1 MNLIWRKSTMSIHIE
16 AQKGQI
22 AETVLLPGDPLRA
35 KYIAETFLT
44 EVEQYNRVRNMFGYT
59 GLYKGERISVQGTG
73 MGLPSMM
80 IYAEELITEYNVQN
94 LIRVGTA
101 GGMQKDV
108 KVRDVVLAQAATTDS
123 SINRNTFGGQ
133 VDFAPIADFDLL
145 KTAYD
150 IGSEKGLSLKVGNVL
165 SADRFY
171 NAELDKVKLA
181 NYGILAVEM
190 EAAGLYSLA
199 AKHNRKALAI
209 LTISDH
215 IFTGEETSSDERER
229 TFTDMMIVALE
240 TGLKQK

>member
-1 MNLIWRKSTMSIHIE
+1 MSIHIE
-16 AQKGQI
+16 ASQGQI

-44 EVEQYNRVRNMFGYT
+44 DVEQYNRVRNMFGYT

-73 MGLPSMM
+73 MGIPSMM
-80 IYAEELITEYNVQN
+80 IYADELMNSYNVQN

-101 GGMQKDV
+101 GGMQADV
-108 KVRDVVLAQAATTDS
+108 KVRDIVLGQGATTDS
-123 SINRNTFGGQ
+123 FINRQAFDGK
-133 VDFAPIADFDLL
+133 VDFAPLANFDLL

-150 IGSEKGLSLKVGNVL
+150 ISTEKGLSVKVGNIL

-181 NYGILAVEM
+181 DYGILAVEM
-190 EAAGLYSLA
+190 EAAGLYTLA
-199 AKHNRKALAI
+199 AKYNRKALAI

-229 TFTDMMIVALE
+229 TFSDMMIVALE
-240 TGLKQK
+240 TALRQKQ